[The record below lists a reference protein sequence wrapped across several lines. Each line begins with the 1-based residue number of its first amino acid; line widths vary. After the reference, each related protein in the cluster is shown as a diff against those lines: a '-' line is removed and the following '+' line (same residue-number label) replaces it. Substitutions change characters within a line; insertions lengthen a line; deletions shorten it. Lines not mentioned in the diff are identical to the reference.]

1 METLDEAASAQEKL
15 DLEFADGLKMI
26 AQYVDNGGTSTSS
39 SPTQLVDG
47 DWGVE
52 ASIAAENATKQ
63 MFQVLESA
71 SSSSSA

>member
-39 SPTQLVDG
+39 SPTQLVDATNQTG
-47 DWGVE
+47 K
-52 ASIAAENATKQ
+52 SIICD
-63 MFQVLESA
+63 FL
-71 SSSSSA
+71 